1 MLQTASQHYH
11 ELRHQQ
17 AEMLD
22 RLQSE
27 FDNKEKKLN
36 EQTAKMERW
45 LTERDTVILRQA
57 NVLEK
62 LQKDLA
68 EVSLRA
74 MEEARG
80 EMETQLQRLLVG
92 PIQS

>member
-1 MLQTASQHYH
+1 
-11 ELRHQQ
+11 
-17 AEMLD
+17 MLD